1 MLKKHSDIEG
11 ENNGNI
17 VTEHNKF
24 DKEIVQNS
32 LTEAVQKLCDETNV
46 FCRLVKVE
54 FEPFIQNGFP
64 EIFLNK
70 LVERLNNDINVK
82 SSDMF
87 YSSYYK
93 FIHNMSFTCINI
105 NSKHLK
111 VLLYETC

>member
-70 LVERLNNDINVK
+70 LVE
-82 SSDMF
+82 
-87 YSSYYK
+87 
-93 FIHNMSFTCINI
+93 TQ
-105 NSKHLK
+105 
-111 VLLYETC
+111 